1 MTATIRR
8 QMQLNMVVT
17 FRPAE
22 RTDLS
27 KLEWGGEYT
36 HFRRVFQ
43 QAFGDQ
49 RNGQRLM
56 LIADM
61 NNYPIGH
68 VFIQFES
75 YDDSSDST
83 GKRGYFYS
91 LRVMTPF
98 QGRGLGTA
106 LIHEGERLLRER
118 EYESV
123 SIAAAK
129 DNPGARRLY
138 ERLGYKVY
146 MEDSGRWNY
155 VDHEGR
161 VRHVY
166 EPCYLLE
173 KFFV

>member
-1 MTATIRR
+1 MTATLRR
-8 QMQLNMVVT
+8 QMQLNMVIT

-22 RTDLS
+22 RIDLP

-49 RNGQRLM
+49 RSGQRLM
-56 LIADM
+56 LLADM

-68 VFIQFES
+68 IFIQFES
-75 YDDSSDST
+75 YDDNT
-83 GKRGYFYS
+83 VGFGKRGYFYS

-98 QGRGLGTA
+98 QGRGIGTA
-106 LIHEGERLLRER
+106 LIHEAERLLRDR
-118 EYESV
+118 DYESV

-129 DNPGARRLY
+129 DNPGAKRLY
-138 ERLGYKVY
+138 ERLGYQVY
-146 MEDSGRWNY
+146 MEDAGRWSY

-173 KFFV
+173 KYFK